1 MTSVTEDL
9 LNRWAA
15 NIATD
20 FVDNQI
26 PLNTGVKEKV
36 AAAQLNRDQTE
47 RLVEKTN
54 TEAFLKLFPTK
65 TAFIVADTRIV
76 LGEELETT
84 KVASVTADMY
94 DQYTP
99 SSFADRLAIRDVFGS
114 NHFKVACDNNF
125 MLSKRLELLDK
136 VESLRAEDDRRMLKT
151 AADVNLNQAGIAF
164 EKAVKMAMA
173 TGTGL
178 DKIELSLYN
187 AFPANSVEVAAI
199 FDELQPKFAKERPH
213 DTNLLKR
220 ARVEDYNEHAV
231 VAPTAAIDA
240 FEELMNIA
248 SVQI

>member
-1 MTSVTEDL
+1 MTSVTEEL
-9 LNRWAA
+9 LNRWAM

-65 TAFIVADTRIV
+65 TAFIVADTRVV
-76 LGEELETT
+76 LGEEMEIT

-99 SSFADRLAIRDVFGS
+99 NTFQDRIAVRDVFGTD
-114 NHFKVACDNNF
+114 HFKVACDNTF

-136 VESLRAEDDRRMLKT
+136 AASIRNEETMRMLKT
-151 AADVNLNQAGIAF
+151 AADVSLDQAGAAF

-213 DTNLLKR
+213 DTELLKR
-220 ARVEDYNEHAV
+220 AKVDDFNEYAV
-231 VAPTAAIDA
+231 VAPNEVINAFKDVID
-240 FEELMNIA
+240 LA
-248 SVQI
+248 SVQN